1 MSDYRFCVP
10 CLFGLEGFAAQ
21 ELRYLKCRDVTAE
34 NGRVLFS
41 GGAEELAK
49 ASLWLRTGERIL
61 LKVGQTPAPSFDA
74 LFEGV
79 KALPWENFI
88 PRDGKFPVTGYSLNS
103 ALHSVPDCQSIIKKA
118 IVDRLGQK
126 YRATWLP
133 ETGAEYKIRFS
144 IVRDV
149 AELFLDTSGVA
160 LHKRGYR
167 PVGAAAPMR
176 ETLAAGLVRFAD
188 YRGRE
193 PFRDA
198 FCGSG
203 TIAIEAAMIAM
214 NRAPGMGRRFAAENW
229 ISLDRKVWE
238 PARQEAKDKM
248 FDRDYD
254 IVAADIDP
262 SCVELAKENARRAG
276 VADKIRFLRADATH
290 FNGMGASS
298 GTLVVNPPY
307 GERLMDAR
315 EAAKLAQSFG
325 RAVRE
330 AGSWKTVVITSDAD
344 YEKNFGARADKK
356 RKLYN
361 GMIRCEAFMFSQ
373 DGSGKAEKRR

>member
-1 MSDYRFCVP
+1 MTDYRFCVP
-10 CLFGLEGFAAQ
+10 CLFGLEGFVAQ
-21 ELRYLKCRDVTAE
+21 ELRYLKCRDVQAE

-41 GGAEELAK
+41 GGAEEMAR
-49 ASLWLRTGERIL
+49 ANLWLRTGERVL
-61 LKVGQTPAPSFDA
+61 LKVGQTPAHSFDE

-79 KALPWENFI
+79 KALRWEDYI

-149 AELFLDTSGVA
+149 AELFLDTSGAA

-167 PVGAAAPMR
+167 PVGAAAPLR
-176 ETLAAGLVRFAD
+176 ETLAAGLIRFAD

-203 TIAIEAAMIAM
+203 TLAIEAAMIAM
-214 NRAPGMGRRFAAENW
+214 NRAPGMGRRFSAENW
-229 ISLDRKVWE
+229 ISLDRKVWA
-238 PARQEAKDKM
+238 PARQETKDKM
-248 FDRDYD
+248 FDRSYD
-254 IVAADIDP
+254 IAAGDIDP
-262 SCVELAKENARRAG
+262 DCVELARENARRAG
-276 VADKIRFLRADATH
+276 VSDKIRFVRADATR
-290 FNGMGASS
+290 FDGMGAD
-298 GTLVVNPPY
+298 GGILVVNPPY

-315 EAAKLAQSFG
+315 EAAVLARDFG
-325 RAVRE
+325 RAVQD
-330 AGSWKTVVITSDAD
+330 AGQWKTVVITSDID
-344 YEKNFGARADKK
+344 YEKNFGRRADKK

-361 GMIRCEAFMFSQ
+361 GMIKCEAFMFS
-373 DGSGKAEKRR
+373 SGAPERRSR